1 MSSSAPPLFWWPVYL
16 LQYMEYLLWTWFN
29 KYMLT
34 MLTHHSLQ
42 LVSGLVTGAALA
54 SFLSWLSNVS
64 DETVI
69 SLVYSG
75 TSAYALGHSL
85 CGILF
90 YIHVLQR
97 PSRAVYRPPA
107 SLHVL
112 SPAGYTGTFLGLY
125 IFSFWLTFP
134 LDPVRS
140 SFWSAVVFPCLGM
153 GFIAQFSSAY
163 EVQPFKQP
171 YNDTRSDSMNTTL
184 SSSTAD
190 AEADADAEE
199 NLHVLQQQRSR
210 TKKGHS
216 DDDLAEAHRL
226 RAVAARYSESEED
239 ARRGNPD
246 SASTDQDRV

>member
-29 KYMLT
+29 KYLLT

-54 SFLSWLSNVS
+54 SFLSWLAHVS
-64 DETVI
+64 DDTVI
-69 SLVYSG
+69 SLIYSG
-75 TSAYALGHSL
+75 ISAYALGHSL

-134 LDPVRS
+134 LDPLRS

-171 YNDTRSDSMNTTL
+171 YNDTRGDNTNTKL

-190 AEADADAEE
+190 VDADGDDDE
-199 NLHVLQQQRSR
+199 NLHVLQQRSR
-210 TKKGHS
+210 TKKGH
-216 DDDLAEAHRL
+216 DEEDLADARRL
-226 RAVAARYSESEED
+226 RAVAANYSEPED
-239 ARRGNPD
+239 TSNSNSLEQG
-246 SASTDQDRV
+246 RV